1 VTHEN
6 NNLDSSGLIGH
17 DIDRRRCGLTFYHV
31 DGVRTVQLD
40 FEQLRDLLT
49 AIHQTDINELK
60 LKGENFELQV
70 RRGAVPEI
78 VTRSVE
84 VVNSAPSLPA
94 APAAPEVAPVA
105 ATPPSSP
112 KTVDVKSPI
121 VGTLYR
127 AAGPDEAPF
136 ISVGE
141 RVKVGQTV
149 CIIEAMKIMNEIEAE
164 VSGEVVEILVQN
176 GQPVEFDQPLLRV
189 IPD

>member
-1 VTHEN
+1 
-6 NNLDSSGLIGH
+6 
-17 DIDRRRCGLTFYHV
+17 
-31 DGVRTVQLD
+31 VQLD
-40 FEQLRDLLT
+40 IEQLRDLLT
-49 AIHQTDINELK
+49 ALHQTDINELK

-70 RRGAVPEI
+70 RRGVAPEI

-84 VVNSAPSLPA
+84 VVA
-94 APAAPEVAPVA
+94 AAPVA
-105 ATPPSSP
+105 VVAPLPLDVAAAAPPVGP

-141 RVKVGQTV
+141 RVKIGQTV

-164 VSGEVVEILVQN
+164 VSGEVVEVLVQN

>member
-1 VTHEN
+1 MSPIAQPWAAVPY
-6 NNLDSSGLIGH
+6 
-17 DIDRRRCGLTFYHV
+17 YHV
-31 DGVRTVQLD
+31 DGVCTVQLD
-40 FEQLRDLLT
+40 IEQLRDLLT
-49 AIHQTDINELK
+49 ALHQTDINELK

-70 RRGAVPEI
+70 RRGVAPEI
-78 VTRSVE
+78 VMRSVE
-84 VVNSAPSLPA
+84 VVSA
-94 APAAPEVAPVA
+94 APAPAIVMPDVAVPVA
-105 ATPPSSP
+105 AAPPAGP

-164 VSGEVVEILVQN
+164 VSGEVVEVLVQN

>member
-1 VTHEN
+1 
-6 NNLDSSGLIGH
+6 
-17 DIDRRRCGLTFYHV
+17 
-31 DGVRTVQLD
+31 VQLD
-40 FEQLRDLLT
+40 IEQLRDLLT
-49 AIHQTDINELK
+49 ALHQTDINELK

-70 RRGAVPEI
+70 RRGVAPEI

-84 VVNSAPSLPA
+84 VVA
-94 APAAPEVAPVA
+94 AAPVA
-105 ATPPSSP
+105 VVAPLPLDVAAAAPPAGP

-141 RVKVGQTV
+141 RVKIGQTV

-164 VSGEVVEILVQN
+164 VSGEVVEVLVQN

>member
-1 VTHEN
+1 M
-6 NNLDSSGLIGH
+6 
-17 DIDRRRCGLTFYHV
+17 
-31 DGVRTVQLD
+31 QLD
-40 FEQLRDLLT
+40 IEQLRDLLT
-49 AIHQTDINELK
+49 ALHQTDINELK

-70 RRGAVPEI
+70 RRGASPD
-78 VTRSVE
+78 VTIRSVE
-84 VVNSAPSLPA
+84 VAAAA
-94 APAAPEVAPVA
+94 APVLTPVVTPEVAVVA
-105 ATPPSSP
+105 AAPPPTGP

-127 AAGPDEAPF
+127 SPGPDEPPF

-164 VSGEVVEILVQN
+164 VSGEVVEILLQN

>member
-1 VTHEN
+1 
-6 NNLDSSGLIGH
+6 
-17 DIDRRRCGLTFYHV
+17 
-31 DGVRTVQLD
+31 VQLD
-40 FEQLRDLLT
+40 IEQLRDLLT
-49 AIHQTDINELK
+49 ALHQTDINELK

-70 RRGAVPEI
+70 RRGIAPEI

-84 VVNSAPSLPA
+84 VVAA
-94 APAAPEVAPVA
+94 APGPVAPPIVDVAVAAAP
-105 ATPPSSP
+105 PPAGP

-164 VSGEVVEILVQN
+164 VSGEVVEVLVQN

>member
-1 VTHEN
+1 M
-6 NNLDSSGLIGH
+6 
-17 DIDRRRCGLTFYHV
+17 
-31 DGVRTVQLD
+31 QLD
-40 FEQLRDLLT
+40 IEQLRDLLT
-49 AIHQTDINELK
+49 ALHQTDINELK

-70 RRGAVPEI
+70 RRGVAPEI

-84 VVNSAPSLPA
+84 VGAA
-94 APAAPEVAPVA
+94 APAPVTIAPLDVAVPVA
-105 ATPPSSP
+105 AAPPAGP

-164 VSGEVVEILVQN
+164 VSGEVVEVLVQN

>member
-1 VTHEN
+1 
-6 NNLDSSGLIGH
+6 
-17 DIDRRRCGLTFYHV
+17 
-31 DGVRTVQLD
+31 VQLD
-40 FEQLRDLLT
+40 IEQLRDLLT
-49 AIHQTDINELK
+49 ALHQTDINEFK

-70 RRGAVPEI
+70 RRGVAPEI

-84 VVNSAPSLPA
+84 VVAA
-94 APAAPEVAPVA
+94 APVPVAMAPVEVAIPVA
-105 ATPPSSP
+105 AAPPVGP

-164 VSGEVVEILVQN
+164 VSGEVVEVLVQN

>member
-1 VTHEN
+1 LFACDLHSPQP
-6 NNLDSSGLIGH
+6 NLGPLVPY
-17 DIDRRRCGLTFYHV
+17 YHV

-40 FEQLRDLLT
+40 IEQLRDLLT
-49 AIHQTDINELK
+49 ALHQTDINELK

-70 RRGAVPEI
+70 RRGLAPEI
-78 VTRSVE
+78 ITRSVE
-84 VVNSAPSLPA
+84 VGA
-94 APAAPEVAPVA
+94 AVPTPVA
-105 ATPPSSP
+105 ASLDVAVPVAAAAPPAGP

-164 VSGEVVEILVQN
+164 VSGEVVEVLVQN

>member
-1 VTHEN
+1 M
-6 NNLDSSGLIGH
+6 
-17 DIDRRRCGLTFYHV
+17 
-31 DGVRTVQLD
+31 QLD
-40 FEQLRDLLT
+40 IEQLRDLLT
-49 AIHQTDINELK
+49 ALHQTDINEFK

-70 RRGAVPEI
+70 RRGVAPEI

-84 VVNSAPSLPA
+84 VVAA
-94 APAAPEVAPVA
+94 APVPVAMAPVEVAIPVA
-105 ATPPSSP
+105 AAPPVGP

-164 VSGEVVEILVQN
+164 VSGEVVEVLVQN

>member
-1 VTHEN
+1 
-6 NNLDSSGLIGH
+6 
-17 DIDRRRCGLTFYHV
+17 
-31 DGVRTVQLD
+31 VQLD
-40 FEQLRDLLT
+40 IEQLRDLLT
-49 AIHQTDINELK
+49 ALHQTDINELK

-70 RRGAVPEI
+70 RRGVAPEI

-84 VVNSAPSLPA
+84 VVAA
-94 APAAPEVAPVA
+94 APVPVAMVPVEVAAAAAPPVG
-105 ATPPSSP
+105 P

-164 VSGEVVEILVQN
+164 VSGEVVEVLVQN